1 MSVENRIEALN
12 PRAQP
17 IFVSIRRTCND
28 LVFPLRF
35 PGFTLKYVETLRDL
49 AGQLAAF
56 ESGASQV
63 KEGYHNY
70 GLACD
75 AGVFDSLGVYIKDGS
90 HPAYEAYGLVAEAHG
105 CVWGGRWKKKDA
117 AHSEYHPGF
126 TLEQFK
132 AALSAGHDLWTT

>member
-1 MSVENRIEALN
+1 MSVDNRIESLN

-17 IFVSIRRTCND
+17 TFVSIRHVMNGSV
-28 LVFPLRF
+28 LPLRF
-35 PGFTLKYVETLRDL
+35 PGFEMRYLETMRDL

-75 AGVFDSLGVYIKDGS
+75 AGMFDQFGTYIKDGD

-126 TLEQFK
+126 TLEQYK
-132 AALSAGHDLWTT
+132 ASLAAGHDLWHI